1 MLHLDVGKIYVA
13 TGPFRA
19 ILPVN
24 PPNGSVIRLSVET
37 GMEEMWV
44 DATEETT
51 ISGTKQEVA
60 AGMTPEGLLINNATY
75 QFVFNAAANN
85 WIVF

>member
-1 MLHLDVGKIYVA
+1 
-13 TGPFRA
+13 
-19 ILPVN
+19 
-24 PPNGSVIRLSVET
+24 
-37 GMEEMWV
+37 MEEMWV